1 MPRDRSEGWNDIADQ
16 YLAARSSIGAD
27 LVRAWARENLPPSA
41 SVLDV
46 GCGSGVPIAQVLIED
61 GFNVFGIDA
70 SPNLVAAFH
79 ARFPD
84 TPVACEAAQESVF
97 FRRSFGGAVS
107 IGLIFLLGEDDQRE
121 VLRRIGDALE
131 PGGRLLFS
139 APREICQWDDLLTC
153 RPSRSLGED
162 AYVAHL
168 QMLGL
173 RVVGC
178 LNDEGGNNYFDVV
191 KNALR
196 VGPL

>member
-1 MPRDRSEGWNDIADQ
+1 MPRDRSEGWNDVADQ
-16 YLAARSSIGAD
+16 YLAARSSIGAT

-84 TPVACEAAQESVF
+84 MPVACEAAQESVF
-97 FRRSFGGAVS
+97 FCRPFGGAVS
-107 IGLIFLLGEDDQRE
+107 IGLIFLLDEDDQRE
-121 VLRRIGDALE
+121 VLRRIADALE

-153 RPSRSLGED
+153 RTSRSLGED

-168 QMLGL
+168 QTLGL
-173 RVVGC
+173 HVVGC

-196 VGPL
+196 VGPP